1 MSLWVRPHTI
11 KVFLLFSILDVTRV
25 RKDTVSAFPCSHSG
39 ARVPGNEATP
49 TYIEVSVQTY
59 IDIKDM
65 RSDSLHATKANWKS
79 GIEANTH
86 VGLIS
91 ASL

>member
-1 MSLWVRPHTI
+1 MSLWVGPHTI

-59 IDIKDM
+59 IYIKDGEVIHYTQQKQIG
-65 RSDSLHATKANWKS
+65 SL
-79 GIEANTH
+79 ELR
-86 VGLIS
+86 LIHM
-91 ASL
+91 LV